1 MDHIENLRKEREQI
15 TKDVYD
21 NKIPK
26 RVPVNVSL
34 GLFAAAEYAGV
45 DPREAYWNP
54 GLLEE
59 AGERL
64 CEMIPSDSSVL
75 GGAILTPTKYQAL
88 GSKSIVMS
96 ETGFMQ
102 HPNTHMMEPED
113 YDAFIED
120 PYATIVETCV
130 PRVYKNLDYK
140 KDPVRAMFTISQ
152 ANECHGKAMAIS
164 AQVSK
169 RLADKFGYPNMSFR
183 MGGGGGYAP
192 MDILSD
198 QLRSFTGM
206 SVDIR
211 RNRSKVQAALDA
223 VYPLN
228 YKKCLPPDMSKYT
241 RYAAG
246 FYPLHMATF
255 MREKDF
261 AELWWPSFHRQ
272 ATDFAS
278 LGIRIG
284 AFLEDDW
291 TRFLDYVQDL
301 PTGTYLT
308 FEYGDPKAFK
318 EKLGKKHI
326 LGGGFPIKYLTTLT
340 KAEIIDKT
348 KEWLDIMAPGGQYSF
363 GFDKSPLVFN
373 DVNLENLKAVVETVL
388 EYGVYDNPGTP
399 TGEIFNKEDY
409 THSEY
414 VPFKSRIYKTWEQYK
429 EEHPF
434 TPENAKPIVMG
445 AEDSIFNFY
454 YSLCQ

>member
-1 MDHIENLRKEREQI
+1 MDHIENLRKEREENI
-15 TKDVYD
+15 KDVY
-21 NKIPK
+21 NNRIPK
-26 RVPVNVSL
+26 RVPVSVSI
-34 GLFAAAEYAGV
+34 GLYAVAEYAGV

-64 CEMIPSDSSVL
+64 CEMIPSDS
-75 GGAILTPTKYQAL
+75 AIVGRAVLTPTKYQAL

-113 YDAFIED
+113 YDDFIED

-140 KDPVRAMFTISQ
+140 KDPVRAMFAISQ
-152 ANECHGKAMAIS
+152 AIECQGKADAIS
-164 AQVSK
+164 TQVSK
-169 RLADKFGYPNMSFR
+169 RLADKFGYPSMPR
-183 MGGGGGYAP
+183 GGGGYAP

-198 QLRSFTGM
+198 QLRSFTGI

-211 RNRSKVQAALDA
+211 RIRGKVKAALDA

-241 RYAAG
+241 RDAYVN
-246 FYPLHMATF
+246 YPLHMATF

-261 AELWWPSFHRQ
+261 AELWWPSFYRQ
-272 ATDFAS
+272 VTDFAS
-278 LGIRIG
+278 LGIRSG

-301 PTGTYLT
+301 PTGTQIR
-308 FEYGDPKAFK
+308 FEYGDPKLFK
-318 EKLGKKHI
+318 EKLGKKHVI
-326 LGGGFPIKYLTTLT
+326 SGGFPIKYLTTLT

-348 KEWLDIMAPGGQYSF
+348 KEWLDIMAPGGQYIF
-363 GFDKSPLVFN
+363 GFDKGPLVFN
-373 DVNLENLKAVVETVL
+373 DINLENLKAVVETVL

-414 VPFKSRIYKTWEQYK
+414 VPFRSRIYKTWEQYK
-429 EEHPF
+429 AEHPN

-445 AEDSIFNFY
+445 AEDAIFNFY